1 MEELAQLLMQRQIS
15 ISSVESF
22 TVGGFAKAIGSIS
35 GISAVYRG
43 TLVSYQTRIKRDVL
57 HIDEKSLSAFSL
69 LHKTKEI
76 PFTISR
82 NEKK

>member
-35 GISAVYRG
+35 AIMIMM
-43 TLVSYQTRIKRDVL
+43 RIIYEKQVFEFLKIDKVL
-57 HIDEKSLSAFSL
+57 NKQ
-69 LHKTKEI
+69 
-76 PFTISR
+76 
-82 NEKK
+82 